1 MFAIRKITRAKW
13 QSEQLS
19 ANKIPADAV
28 TADLRTQQNSLSLW
42 QCPADTDDDIGDAV
56 LAIAAGR
63 DRIDRIDVVWLDV
76 EDLETDGQTLIHSK
90 GRTPVT
96 DMIDMHID
104 ASRLD
109 YILLGK
115 IADRVAN
122 AIESGR
128 YRRFTRARVRK
139 LIATARERG
148 RISDGELGGSIL
160 DEISG

>member
-1 MFAIRKITRAKW
+1 
-13 QSEQLS
+13 
-19 ANKIPADAV
+19 
-28 TADLRTQQNSLSLW
+28 
-42 QCPADTDDDIGDAV
+42 
-56 LAIAAGR
+56 
-63 DRIDRIDVVWLDV
+63 
-76 EDLETDGQTLIHSK
+76 
-90 GRTPVT
+90 
-96 DMIDMHID
+96 MIDMHID

-148 RISDGELGGSIL
+148 RISDGELGGRML